1 MTLPVEWQPAARRD
15 LAEIIAFIASDTP
28 YAARALKGQIEA
40 APLPLSDHPYLGRAG
55 RVAGTRELLAHPNY
69 WLVYRVGST
78 SVEILAVLH
87 ARQQYP

>member
-1 MTLPVEWQPAARRD
+1 MTLPVEWQSAARHD
-15 LAEIIAFIASDTP
+15 LAEIIAFIASNNP
-28 YAARALKGQIEA
+28 YAARALKDQVEA

-69 WLVYRVGST
+69 WLVYRVGSI